1 MWIWEK
7 DIKLFTIL
15 TKNGAVME
23 KRGIGK
29 IALLLALGDGDIEG
43 LQKHYEKKDYVIYR
57 GQAGSMDSKKIVA
70 AIETASL
77 REDIIRENYH
87 EEHALYHAII
97 EALSGYC
104 RGQVVLGE
112 VLRSAGLTF
121 AVVRGTLIEDEPSSG
136 TWIAVVLYGQIGSPR
151 RGFEHEAIGMG
162 IQPIW
167 SH

>member
-1 MWIWEK
+1 M
-7 DIKLFTIL
+7 
-15 TKNGAVME
+15 G

-29 IALLLALGDGDIEG
+29 IAILLALDDGDVES
-43 LQKHYEKKDYVIYR
+43 LQKYYENKKYIIYR
-57 GQAGSMDSKKIVA
+57 GQAGSMDSKKIIA
-70 AIETASL
+70 AIETAAA
-77 REDIIRENYH
+77 REDIIKENYH

-104 RGQVVLGE
+104 RGQVLLGE

-121 AVVRGTLIEDEPSSG
+121 TIVRGTLIEDEPSSG

-162 IQPIW
+162 IQPI
-167 SH
+167 